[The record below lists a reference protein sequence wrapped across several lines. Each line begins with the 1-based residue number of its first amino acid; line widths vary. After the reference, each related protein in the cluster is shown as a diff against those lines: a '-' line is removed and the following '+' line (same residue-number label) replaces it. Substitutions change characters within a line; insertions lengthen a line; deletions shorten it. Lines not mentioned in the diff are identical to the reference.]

1 LHPYFLP
8 VELEASE
15 QALADPQRT
24 FRLLTANVS
33 IKNHNVP
40 SDSTT
45 PTDRELLKVARRVQ
59 DTERPVV
66 VAGDFNDAPWSFTM
80 DEFQEIS
87 PMRNFRVGRGFYN
100 TFEAR
105 NPLLRVPIDHIF
117 TSTGIELVK
126 VSRPLVFSSDHLA
139 LFAVLTLAEGVE
151 QANEPIKR
159 TE

>member
-1 LHPYFLP
+1 MHPYFLP

-80 DEFQEIS
+80 DEFQES
-87 PMRNFRVGRGFYN
+87 DAQLPGG
-100 TFEAR
+100 AR
-105 NPLLRVPIDHIF
+105 LL
-117 TSTGIELVK
+117 
-126 VSRPLVFSSDHLA
+126 
-139 LFAVLTLAEGVE
+139 
-151 QANEPIKR
+151 
-159 TE
+159 

>member
-1 LHPYFLP
+1 
-8 VELEASE
+8 
-15 QALADPQRT
+15 
-24 FRLLTANVS
+24 
-33 IKNHNVP
+33 
-40 SDSTT
+40 
-45 PTDRELLKVARRVQ
+45 
-59 DTERPVV
+59 
-66 VAGDFNDAPWSFTM
+66 
-80 DEFQEIS
+80 
-87 PMRNFRVGRGFYN
+87 MRNFRVGRGFYN